1 MDTDS
6 LSPWL
11 TLCRAPGIGS
21 ATIHRL
27 LAHFPDLDSALSA
40 PSAALRRAGLSDPQR
55 AALKAVDSAA
65 IARDLAWLAQP
76 DCHLITSSDPRFPSR
91 LADIANPPAMLFVQG
106 DPDLLSLPQVAVVG
120 ARSPSPQGV
129 ANAEAFAAE
138 LARAGFVITS
148 GLALGIDG
156 AAHRGALAAGYTL
169 AVCGTGLDR
178 VYPAR
183 HRDLAHRMLA
193 QGSTLVSEYPLG
205 VGALAENFPRRN
217 RIISGLALG
226 VLVVE
231 AARESGSL
239 ITARYALEQGRE
251 VFAIPGS
258 IHNPMAR
265 GCHAL
270 IRQGGK
276 LVETVNDL
284 FEELGPVLGMQRASL
299 KQTPELEPETAHSDP
314 VLAVIDDTPVTLDQ
328 LVSRLDWPAERLLV
342 ALTTLELEGRVAQLP
357 GGRYQ
362 RVHR

>member
-1 MDTDS
+1 
-6 LSPWL
+6 
-11 TLCRAPGIGS
+11 
-21 ATIHRL
+21 
-27 LAHFPDLDSALSA
+27 
-40 PSAALRRAGLSDPQR
+40 
-55 AALKAVDSAA
+55 
-65 IARDLAWLAQP
+65 
-76 DCHLITSSDPRFPSR
+76 
-91 LADIANPPAMLFVQG
+91 MLFVQG